1 METYPKR
8 REELVAFSGQ
18 LEVIESVQHSNARA
32 RINQTAYT
40 ALPRYHQYGGYQNKH
55 GAKYYGNAQG
65 YVPHYQQHQP
75 QQHQQQQHQ
84 HHQHQQPLALAL
96 AHATLQYAPPFAA
109 LQYTQPPYGD
119 FSKPQASPPAQLF
132 HEPRNLSS
140 SSSLLLETNAA
151 VPQQQPYD
159 FKNTLLMNNS
169 THLVNSATYL
179 QPSKTA
185 SAASAFLPS
194 SLMATGPNSSPPAM
208 LLSAPVS
215 LSSLK
220 STAGS
225 GFLNS
230 PSLMP
235 LSASSADNWGFKSQ
249 SSPHSS
255 IWGAPSYPNGSI
267 AANNQHHTMGSMW

>member
-8 REELVAFSGQ
+8 KEELVAFSGQ

-40 ALPRYHQYGGYQNKH
+40 ALPRYHQYGGHQNKH

-65 YVPHYQQHQP
+65 FVPHYQQHHQL
-75 QQHQQQQHQ
+75 QQQQP
-84 HHQHQQPLALAL
+84 QHQQPLALAY
-96 AHATLQYAPPFAA
+96 ATPQYTPPFGAS
-109 LQYTQPPYGD
+109 QYTQPPYGD
-119 FSKPQASPPAQLF
+119 FGKPQPSPPAQLF
-132 HEPRNLSS
+132 HEPHNLSS

-159 FKNTLLMNNS
+159 FKNILLMNNS

-179 QPSKTA
+179 QPSKAA

-194 SLMATGPNSSPPAM
+194 SLMAAGPNSSPPAM